1 MDVTLV
7 VLAIV
12 VALVAIDGIARQESR
27 SIGGRLDER
36 KSRPDVSEDAVSIT
50 TPKIVVDLTGR
61 DRD

>member
-1 MDVTLV
+1 MLV

-27 SIGGRLDER
+27 FPGGRLDER
-36 KSRPDVSEDAVSIT
+36 RAARRLGDVEATPVT
-50 TPKIVVDLTGR
+50 TEKIVVDLTGR